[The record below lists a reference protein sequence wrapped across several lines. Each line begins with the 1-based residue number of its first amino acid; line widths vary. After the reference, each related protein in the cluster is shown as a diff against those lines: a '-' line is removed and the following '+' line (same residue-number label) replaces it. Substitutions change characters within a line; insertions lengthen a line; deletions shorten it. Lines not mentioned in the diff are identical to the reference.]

1 MPKTLFILNGPNLNR
16 LGSREPHIYG
26 ADSLDAVRDACAA
39 RAKAHGYDIA
49 FRQSNLEGE
58 LVTWIQQA
66 ADDAEAL
73 IINPAGYGHTS
84 IAIYDALM
92 LVAAP
97 VIEVHLS
104 NVAKREPF
112 RRRSFVSP
120 AADGVITGLGLKGY
134 ELAVEAA
141 CRLADERRP

>member
-1 MPKTLFILNGPNLNR
+1 MPQPVFILNGPNLNR

-26 ADSLDAVRDACAA
+26 ADSLDAVRAACAA
-39 RAKAHGYDIA
+39 RASTHGYDID

-58 LVTWIQQA
+58 LVTWVQEA
-66 ADDAEAL
+66 ADTAAAL

-84 IAIYDALM
+84 VALYDALM
-92 LVAAP
+92 LVNAP
-97 VIEVHLS
+97 VVEVHLS

-141 CRLADERRP
+141 CQLADQRST